1 MAVDY
6 LSALG
11 AGAGIDQTAIVDSLV
26 EAERAP
32 QEASLSRLIER
43 SEARVSAFGVVK
55 STLELVREQFRK
67 LNDVSDVKAFST
79 QSSDTTLLDS
89 SASSSA
95 TAGIY
100 QISVS
105 QLASRDSY
113 TFDGFDSKTASLNG
127 GESLIIQVTRD
138 GTTTDLTIDGPT
150 LTNVAETINDS
161 GLGLT
166 ANIIDTGQASGR
178 YVLSV
183 GGATGSNNAFTI
195 SSSVLTNQV
204 QQSTAQNANL
214 SVNGVAIT
222 SDSNTIG
229 SALAGVS
236 INLKGTFAS
245 ETITVSKD
253 TSQVKTEIKN
263 LVDVYNE
270 MRTIFNSLKTGDDPS
285 DELVGSLAT
294 DSVFRTIESA
304 FRNTFTSVSSTSAGD
319 ISYWADLGLS
329 YQRDGSLAL
338 DEDRLDTVLA
348 SSFEDVVTALTADTE
363 DQTDIG
369 DASRGLAGD
378 MSAMIRNLTKANG
391 PIDNAINNSN
401 SSLSDYQIKLE
412 DLDARMERIRA
423 RYTTQFAAMQRIVDQ
438 FKSTGEYLT
447 NNLAALNND

>member
-11 AGAGIDQTAIVDSLV
+11 VGAGIDQKAIVDSLV

-32 QEASLSRLIER
+32 QEASLSRMIER

-67 LNDVSDVKAFST
+67 LNDLSDVKAFST
-79 QSSDTTLLDS
+79 QSSDATLLDAT
-89 SASSSA
+89 ASSSA
-95 TAGIY
+95 TAGTY
-100 QISVS
+100 DVSVS

-127 GESLIIQVTRD
+127 GATITIQITQD
-138 GTTTDLTIDGPT
+138 GTTTELSIDGPT

-166 ANIIDTGQASGR
+166 ANIIDTGQANGR

-183 GGATGSNNAFTI
+183 GGETGSDNAFTI
-195 SSSVLTNQV
+195 SSSLLTNPV
-204 QQSTAQNANL
+204 QQSTASNANL
-214 SVNGVAIT
+214 TVNGVAIT
-222 SDSNTIG
+222 SESNSIG
-229 SALAGVS
+229 SALAGVT

-263 LVDVYNE
+263 LVGVYNE
-270 MRTIFNSLKTGDDPS
+270 MKTIFNSLKTGDDP
-285 DELVGSLAT
+285 DDQLVGSLAT

-304 FRNTFTSVSSTSAGD
+304 FRNTFTSQSSTPSGQ

-329 YQRDGSLAL
+329 YQRDGNLIL

-348 SSFEDVVTALTADTE
+348 TSFDDVVTALTADTE

-378 MSAMIRNLTKANG
+378 MSAMIRNLTKATG
-391 PIDNAINNSN
+391 PIDNSINNSN
-401 SSLSDYQIKLE
+401 SSLTDYKTRLE
-412 DLDARMERIRA
+412 ELDARMERIRD
-423 RYTTQFAAMQRIVDQ
+423 RYTAQFAAMQSIVDQ